1 MDKVAVQVGEQRHQ
15 SDRAE
20 GFQREGGAHP
30 PDGEP
35 VEGQINGEENH
46 AERQVGGVVDQKGHA
61 RRPAGQGATA
71 KEDNAKGDHQRA
83 EQQRQGILQPCGSVF
98 RERTLSINKHYLFV
112 NKDKLLFAKIAPEE
126 RALASVCGKNS
137 RGLA

>member
-30 PDGEP
+30 PDREP
-35 VEGQINGEENH
+35 VEWQVNGEENH

-61 RRPAGQGATA
+61 RRPAGQGTGLA

-83 EQQRQGILQPCGSVF
+83 EQQRQGILQPGVGQFF
-98 RERTLSINKHYLFV
+98 RG
-112 NKDKLLFAKIAPEE
+112 KDVIHK
-126 RALASVCGKNS
+126 
-137 RGLA
+137 